1 MPTQKDFMT
10 DVKPTWC
17 PGCGN
22 FAMWT
27 ALTQALSELG
37 LEPFEVAMVFD
48 IGCNGNGANWHRLY
62 GFHSLHG
69 RTLPVATA
77 IKLANHGLTVLAS
90 SGDGGGYGEGGNHFL
105 HACRRNTDVTY
116 IVHKNE
122 RYSLTT
128 GQTSPTTKVG
138 QKTKTALRGSQE
150 YPLNGLQIALT
161 AGATFVARGFADE
174 VSHLKSLYKQA
185 IKHPGF
191 AVVEVLQPC
200 VVFYDQQNIRD
211 TYHSKIYK
219 LEQGW
224 PAADRLTA
232 YKKAGET
239 ERLPIGVFFKEDR
252 PTFESQQPAIQKV
265 PLARQTIGK
274 INLQPFLK
282 EFR

>member
-10 DVKPTWC
+10 DEKPTWC

-22 FAMWT
+22 FGMWT
-27 ALTQALSELG
+27 SLTQALSELG

-77 IKLANHGLTVLAS
+77 IKLANHSLTVIAS
-90 SGDGGGYGEGGNHFL
+90 AGDGGGYGEGGNHFL
-105 HACRRNTDVTY
+105 HACRRNVNLTY
-116 IVHKNE
+116 IIHNNE

-138 QKTKTALRGSQE
+138 QKTKTALKGSQD

-174 VSHLKSLYKQA
+174 VTHLKNIYIQA

-191 AVVEVLQPC
+191 SVVEVLQPC
-200 VVFYDQQNIRD
+200 VVFFDQKNIREM
-211 TYHSKIYK
+211 YHEKISK

-224 PAADRLTA
+224 PANDRLMA
-232 YKKAGET
+232 YTKAGET
-239 ERLPIGVFFKEDR
+239 DRLSIGVFYKEIR
-252 PTFESQQPAIQKV
+252 STFESTLPQIHKTPLVRQAVGKV
-265 PLARQTIGK
+265 
-274 INLQPFLK
+274 NLQPFLK